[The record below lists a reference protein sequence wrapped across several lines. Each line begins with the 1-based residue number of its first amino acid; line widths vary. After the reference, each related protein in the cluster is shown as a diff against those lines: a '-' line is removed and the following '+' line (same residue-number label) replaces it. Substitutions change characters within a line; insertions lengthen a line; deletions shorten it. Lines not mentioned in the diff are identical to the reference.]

1 MTRILYIDSETFSPV
16 PLTHGT
22 HRYAEQAEVMVVTYA
37 WNDDPVE
44 TLEFPAR
51 GDVQELLDEAA
62 LIVGPNKGNFD
73 SVVFRHALNV
83 ETDLAKTFDT
93 MACAL
98 SHSLPGSLGKL
109 CEVLGV
115 SADDAKT
122 DGKALIQLFC
132 KPRPKTS
139 KLRRATKETHP
150 NEWQQFLAYAGRDI
164 TSMRVL
170 FRKLPRWNYDIG
182 RAEHRVWQLDQ
193 AINSRGVR
201 IDLALAR
208 SAIVAC
214 ADAKDL
220 LAARTQEL
228 TEGEV
233 QAATQRD
240 LMLKHLLEHYGVT
253 LPDFQKGTIERRL
266 EDPDLPDPVREL
278 LAIRLSA
285 SSTSVAKYQRLVD
298 ATSSDDRLRGTLQY
312 CGAMRTG
319 RWAGRIFQP
328 QNLPRT
334 PDAYT
339 AEVQEEEIATI
350 KTGCADLILPDV
362 IESCSFAIRG
372 SMIAAEGKELVV
384 ADLSNIEGRVLAWLA
399 DETWKIQAFK
409 DYDNGEG
416 PDLYKVTA
424 GRILN
429 KPPSDVT
436 KDERQTTGKVPELAC
451 GYQGAAGAFEAK
463 AKNYNVQL
471 SAEEVLKIVKQWRQ
485 ANANIVQFW
494 YDMEEAARMAVA
506 APGQAF
512 PVGRVAMKRDGA
524 WLKMKLPSG
533 RLLCYPSPRIEW
545 VPSPC
550 MKCHGDGRVA
560 APGDKTE
567 LSSAEAESIPCDK
580 CKGKG
585 TIPRNQITYAG
596 INQYSRKWE
605 RLKTYGGKL
614 VENCVQA
621 TARDVIAE
629 GLLVADE
636 RGFAPLL
643 SVHDEII
650 TEKEPHEDDLED
662 LVGFMTGRG
671 NAKVPWCEGL
681 PLSADGFVSR
691 RYRK

>member
-1 MTRILYIDSETFSPV
+1 MTRTLFLDSETFSETPI
-16 PLTHGT
+16 THGT
-22 HRYAEQAEVMVVTYA
+22 HRYAEGAEVMIVTYA
-37 WNDDPVE
+37 WDDEPVQ
-44 TLEFPAR
+44 TVEFPAR
-51 GDVQELLDEAA
+51 GDVQELLDEADV
-62 LIVGPNKGNFD
+62 IVGHNIGNFD

-83 ETDLAKTFDT
+83 ETDLSKTFDT

-109 CEVLGV
+109 CEVLKV
-115 SADDAKT
+115 DADDAKT
-122 DGKALIQLFC
+122 DGKQLIQLFC

-150 NEWQQFLAYAGRDI
+150 DEWRQFLAYAGRDI
-164 TSMRVL
+164 TSLRAL
-170 FRKLPRWNYDIG
+170 YRKLPRWNYDIG
-182 RAEHRVWQLDQ
+182 KPEHRVWQLDQ
-193 AINSRGVR
+193 RINSRGVR
-201 IDLALAR
+201 IDLGLAR

-214 ADAKDL
+214 ADAKDI
-220 LAARTQEL
+220 LAARVNEMTD
-228 TEGEV
+228 GEV

-240 LMLKHLLEHYGVT
+240 LMLKHLLERYGVT
-253 LPDFQKGTIERRL
+253 LPDFQKGTLERRL
-266 EDPDLPDPVREL
+266 EDPDLPEPVREL
-278 LAIRLSA
+278 LAIRLQA
-285 SSTSVAKYQRLVD
+285 SSTSVAKYQRLAD
-298 ATSSDDRLRGTLQY
+298 ATSSDERLRGTLQY

-334 PDAYT
+334 PDSYT
-339 AEVQEEEIATI
+339 ADVQEAEIAII
-350 KTGCADLILPDV
+350 KGGMADLVLPNI
-362 IESCSFAIRG
+362 IEASSYAIRG
-372 SMIAAEGKELVV
+372 SMIAGEGKELVV

-399 DETWKIQAFK
+399 GETWKIEAFEA
-409 DYDNGEG
+409 YDRGEG

-429 KPPSDVT
+429 KTPEAVT

-451 GYQGAAGAFEAK
+451 GYQGAAGAFDAMAK
-463 AKNYNVQL
+463 IYNLQL
-471 SAEEVLKIVKQWRQ
+471 SPKEVLKIVLQWRA
-485 ANANIVQFW
+485 ANAKIVQFW

-506 APGQAF
+506 APGEVF
-512 PVGRVAMKRDGA
+512 PVGRVALRRDGA

-533 RLLCYPSPRIEW
+533 RFLCYPSPRIEG
-545 VPSPC
+545 VPCPC
-550 MKCHGDGRVA
+550 MKCKGDGKILYQDETVE
-560 APGDKTE
+560 T
-567 LSSAEAESIPCDK
+567 CDK

-585 TIPRNQITYAG
+585 TVPRNQITYAG

-621 TARDVIAE
+621 TARDVIVE
-629 GLLVADE
+629 GLLTADA

-650 TEKEPHEDDLED
+650 TEREPAEDNLED

-671 NAKVPWCEGL
+671 NAAIPWCDGL
-681 PLSADGFVSR
+681 PLAADGFTAR

>member
-1 MTRILYIDSETFSPV
+1 LTRALFIDSETFSETPI
-16 PLTHGT
+16 THGT
-22 HRYAEQAEVMVVTYA
+22 HRYAEAAEVMVVTYA
-37 WNDDPVE
+37 WDDEPVQ

-51 GDVQELLDEAA
+51 GDVQELLDEADV
-62 LIVGPNKGNFD
+62 IVGHNIGNFD

-83 ETDLAKTFDT
+83 ETDLSKTFDT

-109 CEVLGV
+109 CEVMGV
-115 SADDAKT
+115 GADEAKT

-150 NEWQQFLAYAGRDI
+150 DEWQQFLAYAGRDI
-164 TSMRVL
+164 TSLRAL
-170 FRKLPRWNYDIG
+170 YRKLPRWNYDIG
-182 RAEHRVWQLDQ
+182 KPEHRVWQLDQ
-193 AINSRGVR
+193 RINARGVR

-208 SAIVAC
+208 AAIAAC
-214 ADAKDL
+214 ADAKDV

-228 TEGEV
+228 TAGEV

-240 LMLKHLLEHYGVT
+240 LMLRHLLEHYGVT

-285 SSTSVAKYQRLVD
+285 SSTSVSKYQRLVD
-298 ATSSDDRLRGTLQY
+298 ATSSDGRLRGTLQY

-319 RWAGRIFQP
+319 RWAGRLFQP

-339 AEVQEEEIATI
+339 PEVQEEEVALI
-350 KTGCADLILPDV
+350 KSGAADLLLPDV
-362 IESCSFAIRG
+362 IESCSFALRG

-399 DETWKIQAFK
+399 GETWKIQAFK

-429 KPPSDVT
+429 KPPADVT

-451 GYQGAAGAFEAK
+451 GYQGAAGAFDAMAK
-463 AKNYNVQL
+463 IYNLQL
-471 SAEEVLKIVKQWRQ
+471 SSEEVLKIVKQWRQ

-494 YDMEEAARMAVA
+494 YDMEEAARSAVA
-506 APGQAF
+506 APGVVF
-512 PVGRVAMKRDGA
+512 PVGKVALRRDGA

-533 RLLCYPSPRIEW
+533 RFLCYPSPRIEW

-550 MKCHGDGRVA
+550 MKCKGDGKITREDETV
-560 APGDKTE
+560 
-567 LSSAEAESIPCDK
+567 EACDK

-585 TIPRNQITYAG
+585 SIPRNQVTYAG

-621 TARDVIAE
+621 TARDVIVE
-629 GLLVADE
+629 GLLSADA
-636 RGFAPLL
+636 RGFEPLL
-643 SVHDEII
+643 SVHDEIV
-650 TEKEPHEDDLED
+650 TEREPHEDNLED

-671 NAKVPWCEGL
+671 NAAVAWFDGL
-681 PLSADGFVSR
+681 PLSADGFTSR